1 MEKTSTM
8 EKTCY
13 LNMVPCDRCG
23 TPVHVEKV
31 FLSSNG
37 KLCRWCLICKRMA
50 ALSARLFSRGQR
62 D

>member
-1 MEKTSTM
+1 MGKASTM

-13 LNMVPCDRCG
+13 LNMVYCDRCG

-31 FLSSNG
+31 FLSPNG
-37 KLCRWCLICKRMA
+37 KLCRWCLLRNRMA
-50 ALSARLFSRGQR
+50 ALSARLFSRGGL